1 MSLKPVV
8 AFGILAIALFW
19 GVLYGLARELRPEP
33 LPKQVNPPRT
43 PVAVPTVQPPASKL
57 HYDDLVEQVAPHSG
71 QSIPAH
77 WGDMGQKL
85 IAVGAIDLDKF
96 EAHYGGLS
104 EAQHA
109 ILLGDDLT
117 QITLNAEN
125 IQFWTN
131 MLWALGLTQRSKALD
146 EGPMRQNE
154 AQWPLGNYASTGGW
168 TLGSK
173 PATELYSSARL
184 VALTPEQDRMIYQ
197 VAEHVFRP
205 CCGNSTAF
213 PDCNHGMAVL
223 GLLELLAS
231 QGATEDEL
239 YEAARVFNAYAFSE
253 TYITLAAYF
262 ALQGVPWADLSPQ
275 DALSDQY
282 SGIQGARNIAAA
294 VGPIPGAPV
303 RGGSCAA

>member
-1 MSLKPVV
+1 MRLRPVV
-8 AFGILAIALFW
+8 ALVLLAVVLFL
-19 GVLYGLARELRPEP
+19 GGFYGLAHELQPEP

-43 PVAVPTVQPPASKL
+43 PLILPTTEPRASHL
-57 HYDDLVEQVAPHSG
+57 HYDTLVEQVAPLSG
-71 QSIPAH
+71 RTIPVH

-85 IAVGAIDLDKF
+85 IAAGAIDLDRI
-96 EAHYGGLS
+96 EAHYGGLTG
-104 EAQHA
+104 EQRA
-109 ILLGDDLT
+109 ILLGDSLT
-117 QITLNAEN
+117 EITLSADN

-131 MLWALGLTQRSKALD
+131 VLWALGLTQRSKVLD

-184 VALTPEQDRMIYQ
+184 VALTPEQDEMVYH
-197 VAEHVFRP
+197 VAEHIFRP

-213 PDCNHGMAVL
+213 PDCNHGMAAL

-231 QGATEDEL
+231 QGADTDEL
-239 YEAARVFNAYAFSE
+239 YQAALIFNAYAFSD
-253 TYITLAAYF
+253 TYIALAAYLT
-262 ALQGVPWADLSPQ
+262 LQGESWTDLSAQ
-275 DALSDQY
+275 EVLSERY
-282 SGIQGARNIAAA
+282 SGFQGARQIAAS

-303 RGGSCAA
+303 RGGNCGA

>member
-8 AFGILAIALFW
+8 AFGILAVALFW

-85 IAVGAIDLDKF
+85 SAVGAIDLDKF

>member
-1 MSLKPVV
+1 MSLKSVV
-8 AFGILAIALFW
+8 ASGMLSIALFW
-19 GVLYGLARELRPEP
+19 GVLYGLARELRPLP
-33 LPKQVNPPRT
+33 LPEQVNPPRT
-43 PVAVPTVQPPASKL
+43 PVALPTVEPPASSL
-57 HYDDLVEQVAPHSG
+57 RYDELIEQVAPRSG
-71 QSIPAH
+71 QSIPVH
-77 WGDMGQKL
+77 WGGMGQRL
-85 IAVGAIDLDKF
+85 IASGAINLDKL
-96 EAHYGGLS
+96 EAHYGGLT
-104 EAQHA
+104 EEQHA

-117 QITLNAEN
+117 EITLNAEN

-131 MLWALGLTQRSKALD
+131 MLWALGLTQRSKVLD
-146 EGPMRQNE
+146 AGPMRQNE

-184 VALTPEQDRMIYQ
+184 VALTPEQDEMVYQ
-197 VAEHVFRP
+197 VAEHIFRP

-239 YEAARVFNAYAFSE
+239 YEAAQVFNAYAFSE

-262 ALQGVPWADLSPQ
+262 ALQGVPWTDLSAQ
-275 DALSDQY
+275 DVLSDQY
-282 SGIQGARNIAAA
+282 SGIQGARNVAAA

-303 RGGSCAA
+303 RGGSCGT